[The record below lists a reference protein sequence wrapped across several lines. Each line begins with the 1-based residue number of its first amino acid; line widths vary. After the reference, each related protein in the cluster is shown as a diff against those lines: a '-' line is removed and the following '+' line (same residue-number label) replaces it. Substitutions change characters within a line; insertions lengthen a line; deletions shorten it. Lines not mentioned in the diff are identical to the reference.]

1 MTNQNF
7 FLNPHSGFYY
17 VKDSLVWGD
26 LFSTP
31 LPKDPENSKL
41 GEICLSNYFIVRDI
55 FIEEAGF
62 SGMKKLLSCRP
73 NFYRISK
80 FDRNIVFSALGD
92 FLQKFNKKFSTIFVI
107 IPNHDEVQP
116 RENFQPAT
124 ICFDE
129 PQQLVINK
137 DDGMFSVVFEKNL
150 FMEIHKY
157 IFNTEHKES
166 LNDTYIF
173 RFSFPCFTGLIFD

>member
-31 LPKDPENSKL
+31 LPKDPENPKK
-41 GEICLSNYFIVRDI
+41 GEICLSNYFIVKDV

-62 SGMKKLLSCRP
+62 SGMKKVLSCRP

-80 FDRNIVFSALGD
+80 ADRNIVFYALGN
-92 FLQKFNKKFSTIFVI
+92 FLHKFNKRFYTIFI
-107 IPNHDEVQP
+107 TIPNHEEVEP
-116 RENFQPAT
+116 REDYHPIP

-129 PQQLVINK
+129 PQQLIINK
-137 DDGMFSVVFEKNL
+137 EDEMFSVAFEKNL

-157 IFNTEHKES
+157 IFNTEHEES
-166 LNDTYIF
+166 PEDTYTF
-173 RFSFPCFTGLIFD
+173 RFSFPCFTGLIF